1 MDERELL
8 RRAMVLNARR
18 IDRHKRAKLPS
29 IGGGERGLVYAI
41 KHRGKGKF
49 DVKPRHFDDL
59 EEMLLRYDA
68 DFFSLELFDAAALK
82 GGGLL
87 ITAISEFAAANLLDY
102 GEVEMLIKGAGGMG
116 MNELCAMNAFLRRAC
131 LKEAAKSISLLK
143 KGDNARVEFADE
155 RLRELIR
162 LEKSYEN
169 HDFTRISRAKS
180 LMENAGLLERMDED
194 SAHRCVEEFAKI
206 SAKSPMDDE
215 KCAKRLIEIREK
227 CKDEPIDTFLFGKR
241 RGEFHRRIG
250 VRTKSAHPWAFF
262 RLILVVLPVAA
273 GVVLSMLFDDV
284 VTRSFFACLLYV
296 CAAYALIAY
305 FSDKCS
311 FDGFDRAPCS
321 AREFTREGTFII
333 PQGCEIN
340 DAGKRRLWGIK
351 ALHDCGNVRTW
362 PKIKEDDYAG
372 MLISGA
378 DDRALFFEKMGICVD
393 ECGLFSQEG
402 EGDLTDSCRTVS
414 ERAAKS
420 MGEIFVS
427 EWEKVKRRICQKAS
441 TRDEALYKLSGI
453 LCAAYAPCALFLIL
467 FSCFYPW
474 QDALLL
480 SLCAAAPPFFAG
492 YTGFWRRLE
501 NVLAKKGSGVRKED
515 IYRVLSTSLLHAAF
529 QVMLAPVRARMLLE
543 IVTERKNEWRMTV
556 RRIFSC
562 VIFSG
567 AVAVLSL
574 LTRGRVTFCTAFWA
588 ILYFLTPIILRIV
601 GKVYFSDKGKKY
613 NCKKQSFRR

>member
-1 MDERELL
+1 M
-8 RRAMVLNARR
+8 LNARR

-87 ITAISEFAAANLLDY
+87 ITAISELAAANSLDC
-102 GEVEMLIKGAGGMG
+102 GEVEMLIEGAGGMG

-131 LKEAAKSISLLK
+131 LKEAAKGISLLK
-143 KGDNARVEFADE
+143 KGNFSHIDFIEKRLDEF
-155 RLRELIR
+155 LS
-162 LEKSYEN
+162 LEKNYEK
-169 HDFTRISRAKS
+169 HDFTRISCARK
-180 LMENAGLLERMDED
+180 LIENAGLLNRMDDE
-194 SAHRCVEEFAKI
+194 SVRRCIEEFAKI
-206 SAKSPMDDE
+206 SAKSPMNDE
-215 KCAKRLIEIREK
+215 ECAKRVIEICK
-227 CKDEPIDTFLFGKR
+227 KHKDEPIDTFLFGKR
-241 RGEFHRRIG
+241 RGEFHRSIG
-250 VRTKSAHPWAFF
+250 IRTRSAHPRAFF

-273 GVVLSMLFDDV
+273 GVLLSTLFDDV
-284 VTRSFFACLLYV
+284 VTRPFFACLLYV

-333 PQGCEIN
+333 PQGCEI
-340 DAGKRRLWGIK
+340 DEAGKRRLWGIM
-351 ALHDCGNVRTW
+351 ALHGCGNVRTW
-362 PKIKEDDYAG
+362 PKMREDDFAA

-378 DDRALFFEKMGICVD
+378 DDRPLFFEKMGICVD

-420 MGEIFVS
+420 MVEIFVS
-427 EWEKVKRRICQKAS
+427 EWEKVKRRIGQKAG
-441 TRDEALYKLSGI
+441 TRDEALYKLSGMV
-453 LCAAYAPCALFLIL
+453 CAAYAPCALCLIL

-501 NVLAKKGSGVRKED
+501 NVLAKKGSGVRKKD
-515 IYRVLSTSLLHAAF
+515 IYRVLSASLLRAVF
-529 QVMLAPVRARMLLE
+529 QVMLAPVRAGMMLE
-543 IVTERKNEWRMTV
+543 IVVGRKNERRMAV

-567 AVAVLSL
+567 IVLACSL
-574 LTRGRVTFCTAFWA
+574 LARGRVTFCAAFWA
-588 ILYFLTPIILRIV
+588 ILYFLTPIVLRIV